1 MSFRSGCSLA
11 RRALMRTLRN
21 VFYRQPRAPGQPLPC
36 SRVSE
41 DGQAGRD
48 QLIAAWGEATQ
59 GCADACDT
67 AAFAC

>member
-1 MSFRSGCSLA
+1 
-11 RRALMRTLRN
+11 MRTLRN